1 MARRTA
7 DLMTMYVWRD
17 GTVAA
22 SDTPPGTSDRAW
34 VDVPALDAATLHQA
48 LVSLSWDAA
57 LVGAVTSHGTHT
69 RLARQ
74 GEAWICWLYL
84 PRSADPAEGTA
95 MDAMLVVLAPHV
107 LVTAHEGPHPLLDE
121 LAHDLADDPAL
132 LAAASRLLAEIC
144 LRAADGFLGWV
155 DATDDLFDQLED
167 SVLSGHDRARDVF
180 RVRRQVHAFRLNM
193 AEMRRTTSQLARRRK
208 PDAGDDP
215 GDGGFADV
223 YDGLYHIIDTVDTLR
238 DNLTGLVDLQLNQ
251 RSTRL
256 NEIMKFLT
264 IFSTVFLPITFITG
278 FFGMNLRS
286 MPELTVSFGQEWAL
300 GLMASIVVVMLL
312 VFRRRGWL

>member
-1 MARRTA
+1 MEWA
-7 DLMTMYVWRD
+7 
-17 GTVAA
+17 
-22 SDTPPGTSDRAW
+22 
-34 VDVPALDAATLHQA
+34 
-48 LVSLSWDAA
+48 
-57 LVGAVTSHGTHT
+57 
-69 RLARQ
+69 
-74 GEAWICWLYL
+74 
-84 PRSADPAEGTA
+84 
-95 MDAMLVVLAPHV
+95 
-107 LVTAHEGPHPLLDE
+107 
-121 LAHDLADDPAL
+121 
-132 LAAASRLLAEIC
+132 
-144 LRAADGFLGWV
+144 
-155 DATDDLFDQLED
+155 DATDDLFDELED

-208 PDAGDDP
+208 PDASDDA

-251 RSTRL
+251 RSMRL

-286 MPELTVSFGQEWAL
+286 MPELGVAFGQEWTM
-300 GLMASIVVVMLL
+300 GLMATVVVVMLI

>member
-1 MARRTA
+1 
-7 DLMTMYVWRD
+7 MTMYVARD

-22 SDTPPGTSDRAW
+22 SDTSPGTSDRAW
-34 VDVPALDAATLHQA
+34 VDIPALDAPSLREA
-48 LVSLSWDAA
+48 LAPLSWDPSRVDAI
-57 LVGAVTSHGTHT
+57 VGHGAHT

-74 GEAWICWLYL
+74 GDLWICWLYL
-84 PRSADPAEGTA
+84 PRSADPAEATA
-95 MDAMLVVLAPHV
+95 MDALLVVLAPHV
-107 LVTAHEGPHPLLDE
+107 LVTAHDGPHPLLDE
-121 LAHDLADDPAL
+121 LARDLADDPGL

-155 DATDDLFDQLED
+155 DAMDDLFDQLED

-180 RVRRQVHAFRLNM
+180 GVRRQVHAFRLNM

-208 PDAGDDP
+208 PDAGDEA

-223 YDGLYHIIDTVDTLR
+223 YDNLYHIIDTVDTLR

-251 RSTRL
+251 RSMRL

-286 MPELTVSFGQEWAL
+286 MPELGIPLGQEWTM
-300 GLMASIVVVMLL
+300 GLMASVVVVMLL